1 MRVLGLSL
9 LAAGLLAGCQTKQ
22 PSKPENTPTPLVS
35 SCLVDFRMDNLK
47 LMVERCD
54 EAIDQTPDQADLH
67 RDRALVLSLLGDQ
80 TKACKDVDT
89 ALSLLKQSTQ
99 PVDPMLQ
106 HELQVRQTSCK
117 QSRTIAGSD

>member
-1 MRVLGLSL
+1 M
-9 LAAGLLAGCQTKQ
+9 AGCQTKQ
-22 PSKPENTPTPLVS
+22 PSKPENAPTPLVS
-35 SCLVDFRMDNLK
+35 SCLGDFRMDDLRV
-47 LMVERCD
+47 MVKRCD

-80 TKACKDVDT
+80 AKACTDVEV
-89 ALSLLKQSTQ
+89 ALSLLKESTQ